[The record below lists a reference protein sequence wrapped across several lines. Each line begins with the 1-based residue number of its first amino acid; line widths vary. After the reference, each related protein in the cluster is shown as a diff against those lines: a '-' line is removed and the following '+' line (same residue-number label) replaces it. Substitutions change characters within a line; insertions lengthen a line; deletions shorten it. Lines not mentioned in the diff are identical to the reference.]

1 MRIYANLLGNWT
13 DITETGTV
21 ADCQNP
27 VTYFTENLSFLEG
40 STVAECFKCD
50 RIKVYQIPLPSAL
63 SPVKQQVVQCV
74 NSLHNVAWGR
84 GRSIEKSL

>member
-27 VTYFTENLSFLEG
+27 VTYFTENLTFLE
-40 STVAECFKCD
+40 AL
-50 RIKVYQIPLPSAL
+50 PLP
-63 SPVKQQVVQCV
+63 
-74 NSLHNVAWGR
+74 NVLNMDTYTFNTKVTTIAY
-84 GRSIEKSL
+84 IHL